1 MLSEQLQEVMT
12 KIIEHI
18 SIQIPGYRIMP
29 EDWDNCDGNV
39 ALCIIDD
46 SGNVYGKIW
55 GPDKLRGRKYFDV
68 AYRKAAQ
75 AWITGYATNEYE
87 KLVFTDQINYKDCG
101 LELPELIGWKGGQP
115 LALDKN
121 TKIFCGFSGFRRTT
135 DIFIV
140 NNAVEE
146 IMKKIT
152 IPE

>member
-1 MLSEQLQEVMT
+1 M
-12 KIIEHI
+12 
-18 SIQIPGYRIMP
+18 
-29 EDWDNCDGNV
+29 
-39 ALCIIDD
+39 
-46 SGNVYGKIW
+46 
-55 GPDKLRGRKYFDV
+55 

-121 TKIFCGFSGFRRTT
+121 TKIFCGFSGFTGTT